1 MRWDDIIRVG
11 DTESDHRCPVSAP
24 SFLQN
29 GENKQKKKNYI
40 KEGGEGGRILVG
52 SMQEGDIFLLVA
64 TVMSKREGGGA
75 AMRVLRERG
84 VFWLW

>member
-1 MRWDDIIRVG
+1 MPCLR
-11 DTESDHRCPVSAP
+11 P
-24 SFLQN
+24 FLSSKW
-29 GENKQKKKNYI
+29 GKQAKKKNYI

-75 AMRVLRERG
+75 AMRILRERG
-84 VFWLW
+84 VFWPW